1 VELRER
7 LRALNGGKPLA
18 AAPVV
23 RRRAGI
29 ETVLDGREVPTA
41 HGPSFV
47 FERRYPLTH
56 HHGAPVGALTTH
68 ATGSLA
74 TLTGD
79 ARLAPLDPTR
89 AVILDTETTGLAGG
103 TGTYTFLVGLGIVEG
118 DAFVVRQFFLRQLSE
133 ERALLSAL
141 AEHLTGSGGL
151 VTYNGRTFDW
161 PLLTTR
167 FTLARLRSSLP
178 DLPHWDVLPMARRLW
193 KGRLGSCS
201 LGALEATLLG
211 QPRHDD
217 TPGWLIPQLYFDYLR
232 DGDARRLAGVF
243 AHNERD
249 ILALA
254 ALAGRACRALS
265 DPFDGSVAD
274 GQDFAALARH
284 AAACGRSAR
293 AMDLYRHALT
303 LALPADEREVVQR
316 HLSLLLKQ
324 ARRWDEAAV
333 MWQTMLD
340 GPLFD
345 SFFPALELAKYY
357 EHIQRDYGRAAV
369 LVERLLA
376 VADLRGS
383 AAERAPLMHRLSR
396 LRLRRL
402 GPPHVTSDGPRT

>member
-1 VELRER
+1 
-7 LRALNGGKPLA
+7 LNGGKPLA

-29 ETVLDGREVPTA
+29 ETVLAGSEIATA

-47 FERRYPLTH
+47 FERRYPLTY
-56 HHGAPVGALTTH
+56 HHGAPVGALTSH
-68 ATGSLA
+68 APGRLA

-79 ARLAPLDPTR
+79 ARLATLDPAR

-103 TGTYTFLVGLGIVEG
+103 TGTYTFLVGLGMVEG
-118 DAFVVRQFFLRQLSE
+118 DDFVVRQFFLRQLNE

-141 AEHLTGSGGL
+141 ASHLAGSGGL
-151 VTYNGRTFDW
+151 VTYNGRAFDW

-167 FTLARLRSSLP
+167 FTLARLRSALP
-178 DLPHWDVLPMARRLW
+178 DLPHWDVLPLARRLW
-193 KGRLGSCS
+193 KSRLGSCS
-201 LGALEATLLG
+201 LGSLEAQLLG

-249 ILALA
+249 VLALA
-254 ALAGRACRALS
+254 ALAGRACRTLN

-274 GQDFAALARH
+274 AQDFAALARH
-284 AAACGRSAR
+284 AAACGRGRR
-293 AMDLYRHALT
+293 AIELYSHALT
-303 LALPADEREVVQR
+303 LALPASEREEAQR

-333 MWQTMLD
+333 IWRAMMD
-340 GPLFD
+340 GPLGD
-345 SFFPALELAKYY
+345 PLFPALELAKYY
-357 EHIQRDYGRAAV
+357 EHIQRDYGRALD

-376 VADLRGS
+376 VADLRGAPS
-383 AAERAPLMHRLSR
+383 QRAALTHRLTR
-396 LRLRRL
+396 LRQRRL
-402 GPPHVTSDGPRT
+402 VCACPTPASDLT